1 MVFVIIYFTI
11 DCSSFVKIVFSK
23 VWSFLMFPFCLM
35 RSIYFVILKRSF
47 CFNANS
53 TSGVNYTFVQKI
65 VLKTTPL
72 QRQRV
77 VILSH
82 SRYVKLRRSRKRCT
96 VVIVKIVKFIVSL
109 FLLPNLCSWL
119 YYFLRSKSWADCHFI
134 SLQDFNS
141 PLVYSR
147 FYSFLRVF
155 GEDGSASSYF
165 FIVIIICTFKD
176 IIIFLNFILHK
187 LRSNTSWN

>member
-1 MVFVIIYFTI
+1 MVIVLEIMVFVIINFTI
-11 DCSSFVKIVFSK
+11 DCCSFVKIVFSK
-23 VWSFLMFPFCLM
+23 LWSFLMIFFCLM
-35 RSIYFVILKRSF
+35 CSIYFVILKRSF
-47 CFNANS
+47 CFYANPA
-53 TSGVNYTFVQKI
+53 SGVNYTFVKKV

-77 VILSH
+77 IILSH
-82 SRYVKLRRSRKRCT
+82 SRYVKLRRSRERCT

-109 FLLPNLCSWL
+109 FLLTNLCSWL

-134 SLQDFNS
+134 LLQDFNS

-155 GEDGSASSYF
+155 GEDGSASSLF
-165 FIVIIICTFKD
+165 FIVII
-176 IIIFLNFILHK
+176 L
-187 LRSNTSWN
+187 